1 MKDSV
6 KKIFLVLC
14 ASTVV
19 LASSAVFAAPT
30 SGPSRKTDTISAN
43 DTVGGSTQTD
53 SATDSGTDSSVTD
66 NTSDSTSDT
75 SSASDTATSGVTQ
88 GSDRPVPTAVSVGQE
103 QTNTVQSSEAQ
114 KVTNKKYASKGSVA
128 IWFILSILINAVLS
142 FMIGNR
148 FYKLAKKESHVTPE
162 IRALR
167 RDLEEKFA
175 NSVGGFSEMET
186 DVVNTNDNY
195 SMNGSIKM
203 PDRKSTDFAS
213 DSEDVF
219 KKWEDRMQQRRAPKR
234 AVEAED
240 DIIEEEEE
248 QPKRKFRPKREQA
261 QPIDNEDEY
270 TDEDSDE
277 EYEDEEPSR
286 LESAKKKAKGIL
298 GDLFPFKED

>member
-14 ASTVV
+14 ASTIM
-19 LASSAVFAAPT
+19 LASTTVFATPT
-30 SGPSRKTDTISAN
+30 SGPSRKTGTISAN
-43 DTVGGSTQTD
+43 DTVSGGTQTD
-53 SATDSGTDSSVTD
+53 SAADTGSDSSSAD
-66 NTSDSTSDT
+66 GTSDT
-75 SSASDTATSGVTQ
+75 TTAGGVTQ

-114 KVTNKKYASKGSVA
+114 KVTNRKYASKGSLAV
-128 IWFILSILINAVLS
+128 WFILSILINAVLS

-175 NSVGGFSEMET
+175 DSVGGFSEMET
-186 DVVNTNDNY
+186 DVVNSNDNY

-203 PDRKSTDFAS
+203 PERKSTDFAS

-219 KKWEDRMQQRRAPKR
+219 KKWEERMQQRRAPKR
-234 AVEAED
+234 AIEEED
-240 DIIEEEEE
+240 DVIEEEEE
-248 QPKRKFRPKREQA
+248 QPKRKFRPKREQV
-261 QPIDNEDEY
+261 QPVDDEY
-270 TDEDSDE
+270 IDEDSDE